1 MTPELALYIIQFAAT
16 AAAAVLIF
24 IGLRLALKRLDKNE
38 ESKTI
43 PKEILTKSTKI
54 VVIGVVCYAVARFAA
69 NYLPM
74 KALDPPY
81 DDLYIL
87 IQSAWQAL
95 YTLGFTALI
104 PLIINRLHVNRLK
117 APEK

>member
-1 MTPELALYIIQFAAT
+1 MNPETALYIIRFTAT

-24 IGLRLALKRLDKNE
+24 IGLRVALKRLDKNE
-38 ESKTI
+38 EAKTI
-43 PKEILTKSTKI
+43 PKDILTKSTKI
-54 VVIGVVCYAVARFAA
+54 IVIGVVCYAVARFAA

-74 KALDPPY
+74 KSMSPPY

-104 PLIINRLHVNRLK
+104 PLILNRLHLSRLK
-117 APEK
+117 HPEN